1 MRRQIGVLVFITTIL
16 VQAKFLDI
24 LTPVGESSNCEQNI
38 YTIIEQAYT
47 HYPSISA
54 SEKALLGAHAQ
65 VKAAKW
71 NYFPSLSVDISQGR
85 SGHRGETYRI
95 DQPLWTGGKIDAKID
110 LAYAQEE
117 EARSLFGESA
127 YDLATQVLDVLK
139 VLIQSDGDIRAFER
153 GKKDLLELAQMLK
166 RRVAA
171 GVSSESDQALLQSRI
186 YQIES
191 DLITAKQRYTMARA
205 QLELLT
211 GKKVQCGISF
221 KNDKFLRKKMSYKT
235 LEQGMLETHPSL
247 KKKRAEVKIAEA
259 QKKDT
264 DAQIMPNI
272 SLRGEYQRGSLNG
285 DNSGDES
292 NVYLAVSYNP
302 GAGLSSIANMEGA
315 RYKVLQAADE
325 MLVQQQ
331 KLKDTLVRD
340 YSEYLT
346 ARSRIKVVKGT
357 IESSRKVLES
367 YKRLFLAGK
376 RQWLD
381 VVNAAREVTM
391 NYVSLSSLRA
401 TYIIAAYRLALDAG
415 KIKVDTKKQW

>member
-1 MRRQIGVLVFITTIL
+1 MRKIGMIIIAATAI
-16 VQAKFLDI
+16 AHAAFLDI
-24 LTPVGESSNCEQNI
+24 YTPVGKVTSCKRKIPTLIRE
-38 YTIIEQAYT
+38 AYV

-71 NYFPSLSVDISQGR
+71 NYFPSLSVDLSQGR

-95 DQPLWTGGKIDAKID
+95 DQPLWTGGKIDAKRD

-127 YDLATQVLDVLK
+127 YDLAAQVLDVLK

-191 DLITAKQRYTMARA
+191 DLITAKQRYEMARA

-221 KNDKFLRKKMSYKT
+221 RNDKYLRKKLGYKA

-247 KKKRAEVKIAEA
+247 KKKRAQIKIAEA
-259 QKKDT
+259 QKKDA

-272 SLRGEYQRGSLNG
+272 SLRGEYQRGSLSGEDNG
-285 DNSGDES
+285 DET
-292 NVYLAVSYNP
+292 NVYLAVSFSP
-302 GAGLSSIANMEGA
+302 GAGLSSMANMEGA

-325 MLVQQQ
+325 MLLQQQ
-331 KLKDTLVRD
+331 KLKDILVRD

-346 ARSRIKVVKGT
+346 ARSRVKVVKRT

-401 TYIIAAYRLALDAG
+401 AYIIAAYRLALDAG
-415 KIKVDTKKQW
+415 KIKIDTKKQW